1 MPEILNLI
9 VFICDQKL
17 QISFWKI
24 NDKKFSMFCLGDFLV
39 HVMLPE
45 VREKYQI
52 ESLHIFGPEYDT
64 TRPTNLWFIFGTV
77 KLFCFSEI
85 INWFVQKV

>member
-1 MPEILNLI
+1 
-9 VFICDQKL
+9 
-17 QISFWKI
+17 
-24 NDKKFSMFCLGDFLV
+24 MFCLGDFLV

-64 TRPTNLWFIFGTV
+64 TRPTNL
-77 KLFCFSEI
+77 
-85 INWFVQKV
+85 